1 MNIRICGCG
10 AVYFPEGTSP
20 IYANNYGVPVG
31 HSCPL
36 SDETDEQT
44 ESRLKAKPAPV
55 PRPTDGKG
63 SFSDE
68 CDPVPHPEH
77 LGRVEPMHRRNDKPT
92 SVIAAETFDETRLT
106 QLQTLVLEFFR
117 TRKEATD
124 EELEDALMGQIPA
137 ASTLR
142 KRRCELVSLGYLRD
156 SGRRRMNRNNREM
169 VVWEITEEGAEEL

>member
-1 MNIRICGCG
+1 MNVRICGCG

-20 IYANNYGVPVG
+20 TYANNYGVPVG

-55 PRPTDGKG
+55 PN
-63 SFSDE
+63 
-68 CDPVPHPEH
+68 PEH
-77 LGRVEPMHRRNDKPT
+77 LGRVEAMHRRNDKPT

-156 SGRRRMNRNNREM
+156 SGRRRTNRNNREM
-169 VVWEITEEGAEEL
+169 VVWEITEEEGEEL